1 EIPTFVIFSKDDP
14 VIDPEAIYKEVLPNL
29 SKPSVTALSN
39 IGHLIPMEAP
49 RKLARQ
55 IRRITRG

>member
-1 EIPTFVIFSKDDP
+1 LRYLK
-14 VIDPEAIYKEVLPNL
+14 N
-29 SKPSVTALSN
+29 PSVIALGK

-55 IRRITRG
+55 IKRISKQSLKRPETV